1 MVEFAI
7 VVPILLMIM
16 LAIFQ
21 FGIVFHNYITITD
34 ASRAGARQASVGRGT
49 ANPSGMTEARVRNSA
64 ANLDQGKLGVSVA
77 SSWAQG
83 SDVTVSVSYPYS
95 VSILGMVVK
104 TGTLSTTTT
113 ERVE

>member
-7 VVPILLMIM
+7 IVPILLLIV
-16 LAIFQ
+16 LSIFQ

-49 ANPSGMTEARVRNSA
+49 ANPSGMAITRVRGSA

-83 SDVTVSVSYPYS
+83 SDVTVTVTYPYA
-95 VSILGMVVK
+95 VNILGMVV
-104 TGTLSTTTT
+104 TSGTLSTQTT